1 MPSTNTILVVSHDA
15 TRTGAPRVAVE
26 ILRSLGSA
34 DTEVVSVLR
43 AGGPMADEFA
53 LNADRSITE
62 AFPRVRAVLRR
73 KPWLQGLLNR
83 WDELVAARVLRRNK
97 PAAVFLNTV
106 KSANY
111 LNPALRLGIPTVLYV
126 HETGE
131 WAWDVL
137 ARHPI
142 GDRWDQVRLVACSTA
157 CREEFAE
164 VIGVDIE
171 TIEVVHAPVDV
182 ADVQRRAGRR
192 AGRGPVTPPNATDA
206 GLLVG
211 ACGTVEE
218 RKGTD
223 LWLHV
228 AQKVRAERRDLDV
241 RFQWIGRQKGTW
253 SQELTE
259 ELGLTGTVDFTGAIN
274 DPAPLVA
281 RLDVFTLPSRR
292 DPFPL
297 VVLEAMAMA
306 RPVVAFDVGGIAEQ
320 LGDVGM
326 VVPAEDVD
334 MMAKAV
340 IGLLDDESARRTL
353 GDQAEARVKEH
364 WDVHVLFRPAIR
376 RILAE
381 VTAADHGSTR

>member
-1 MPSTNTILVVSHDA
+1 MPRTTTILVVSHDA

-34 DTEVVSVLR
+34 DSEVVSVLR
-43 AGGPMADEFA
+43 AGGPMAEEFA
-53 LNADRSITE
+53 LNADRSVVE
-62 AFPRVRAVLRR
+62 AFPRVRALLRR
-73 KPWLQGLLNR
+73 KPWLHGLLNR
-83 WDELVAARVLRRNK
+83 WDERVAARVLRRNQ

-106 KSANY
+106 RSANY
-111 LNPALRLGIPTVLYV
+111 LNPALRLGIPAVLYI
-126 HETGE
+126 HETGD

-137 ARHPI
+137 RRHPI
-142 GDRWDQVRLVACSTA
+142 GDRWDQVHLVACSNA
-157 CREEFAE
+157 CREELAG
-164 VIGVDIE
+164 VIGVEVE

-192 AGRGPVTPPNATDA
+192 PVAQPNATDA

-223 LWLHV
+223 LWLQV
-228 AQKVRAERRDLDV
+228 AQRVRTERPDLDV

-259 ELGLTGTVDFTGAIN
+259 ELGLTGTVDFTGEVN
-274 DPAPLVA
+274 DPAPLVS
-281 RLDVFTLPSRR
+281 RLDVFTLPSRS

-306 RPVVAFDVGGIAEQ
+306 RPVVAFDVGGVGEQ
-320 LGDVGM
+320 LGDAGLLVA
-326 VVPAEDVD
+326 AEDVD
-334 MMAKAV
+334 LMAKAV
-340 IGLLDDESARRTL
+340 IGLVDDESARRTL
-353 GDQAEARVKEH
+353 GEQAEDRVREQ

-376 RILAE
+376 SILAD
-381 VTAADHGSTR
+381 VTAGGHDSTR